1 MIIICNNC
9 NKKFNIDS
17 NLIPENGRLLQCNAC
32 NHKWFFK
39 KEIIIEPV
47 ITFANNDSKE
57 KTEPTEEQVKTVK
70 IENPETIELLD
81 KRVKNN
87 LIIEKISIEN
97 KTINDEYK
105 DTGKDI
111 KIKKFQNKKRYNIL
125 SLIFIFV
132 ISFTALILLLD
143 TFQKPISNILPNIE
157 FLLYNLYETI
167 NDIVLFFYDLIL

>member
-157 FLLYNLYETI
+157 FLLYNFYETI

>member
-87 LIIEKISIEN
+87 LIIEKISIKN

>member
-70 IENPETIELLD
+70 IENPETIVLLD

-87 LIIEKISIEN
+87 LIIEKISIKN

>member
-1 MIIICNNC
+1 MIIKCDNC
-9 NKKFNIDS
+9 YKNFDIDS
-17 NLIPENGRLLQCNAC
+17 DLIPGNGRLLQCNSC

-87 LIIEKISIEN
+87 LIIEKISIKN